1 MYVFVNQIL
10 RLTIMFTVFCKILA
24 DNWKFHFSYS
34 RRIFNCNRLSY
45 FSMYFTL
52 NKFCTAQPM
61 DITVQFLCK
70 KYKYILKTFPKFT
83 NIEDCTAMFHAS
95 SGSSLSQQF
104 RCHTT
109 VSHQLNTNSH
119 NKATVINEWHFYICS
134 FLTWTDETA
143 GGSNEVKISNTDM
156 F

>member
-1 MYVFVNQIL
+1 
-10 RLTIMFTVFCKILA
+10 
-24 DNWKFHFSYS
+24 
-34 RRIFNCNRLSY
+34 
-45 FSMYFTL
+45 MYFTL
-52 NKFCTAQPM
+52 NTFCTAQPM
-61 DITVQFLCK
+61 DITVEFLCK

-104 RCHTT
+104 RCHT
-109 VSHQLNTNSH
+109 
-119 NKATVINEWHFYICS
+119 VINEWHFYICS